1 MTTHYAFALAGVL
14 PEARPSLGEMVR
26 FKVDY
31 TLFLNAAFGLLA
43 AALFGLHFF
52 GGQKS
57 KPDRG

>member
-1 MTTHYAFALAGVL
+1 MHHVFALAGTL

-43 AALFGLHFF
+43 AGLFWLHFF
-52 GGQKS
+52 GGRKAGRS
-57 KPDRG
+57 A